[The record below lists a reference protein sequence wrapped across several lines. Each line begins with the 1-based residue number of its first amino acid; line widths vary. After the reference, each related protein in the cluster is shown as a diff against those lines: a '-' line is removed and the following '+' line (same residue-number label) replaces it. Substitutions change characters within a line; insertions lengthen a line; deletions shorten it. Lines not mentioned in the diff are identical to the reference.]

1 MVERHVRDKRSTL
14 LVSFVSYKK
23 TKCCENGPTN
33 VKKKLNK
40 GSMGLGPELIK
51 AKAIITD
58 L

>member
-1 MVERHVRDKRSTL
+1 MVERHVRDKRFTL

-33 VKKKLNK
+33 VKKLNK

>member
-1 MVERHVRDKRSTL
+1 MVEKHVRDKRSTL

-23 TKCCENGPTN
+23 QN
-33 VKKKLNK
+33 VVKTVPLNK